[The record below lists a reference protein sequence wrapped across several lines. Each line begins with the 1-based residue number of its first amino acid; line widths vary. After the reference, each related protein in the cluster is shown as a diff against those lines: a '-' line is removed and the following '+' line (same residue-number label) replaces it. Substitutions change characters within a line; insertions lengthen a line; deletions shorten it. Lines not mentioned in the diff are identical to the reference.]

1 MTLHSSFHLMF
12 DNKNSG
18 LHGKQWK
25 TMQEDLEN
33 LKLVII
39 GKFVTWHLV
48 VFCHSLLQDSLILLS
63 HR

>member
-25 TMQEDLEN
+25 TMQDDLEN
-33 LKLVII
+33 LKLIII
-39 GKFVTWHLV
+39 GKYLTF
-48 VFCHSLLQDSLILLS
+48 
-63 HR
+63 